1 MKKLIVLC
9 VVLTA
14 LFTLACKKKE
24 KDPEPTT
31 PVDTQVYCVY
41 WYNGGVKTFY
51 KCATGKDA
59 ANAIYNEIK
68 AGGNEAEAIAKNSC
82 EDCQ

>member
-1 MKKLIVLC
+1 MKNLIVLFI
-9 VVLTA
+9 VLASAMAIT
-14 LFTLACKKKE
+14 CKKKE

-59 ANAIYNEIK
+59 ANAAYNEVT
-68 AGGNEAEAIAKNSC
+68 AGGQSAEAVAKNSC
-82 EDCQ
+82 SECQ